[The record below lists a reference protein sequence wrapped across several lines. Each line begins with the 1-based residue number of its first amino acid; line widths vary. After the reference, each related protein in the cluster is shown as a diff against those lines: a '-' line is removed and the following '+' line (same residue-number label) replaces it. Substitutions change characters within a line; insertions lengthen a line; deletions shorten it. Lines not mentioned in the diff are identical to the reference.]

1 MLKFYMEISDGPL
14 GTEPPQKMFC
24 DFSNGNLPVINSV
37 DPGDIVEVP
46 GGLLPGQCKSKIGFS

>member
-1 MLKFYMEISDGPL
+1 METSDGPL

-46 GGLLPGQCKSKIGFS
+46 GGLLPGQCMSKIGFS